1 MRVHVIAVGKVRAGP
16 ERDIFDAY
24 RKRLPWPV
32 ETREVEARR
41 QAGTDERRRDEAQLL
56 LKAVPAGAR
65 IIALDERGTALSS
78 TEFARR
84 IGRWRDD
91 GVPALAFLIGGADG
105 LDEEVRRSAAML
117 LAFGPMT
124 WPHQLVRAMLAEQL
138 YRASSI
144 LAGHPYHRA

>member
-41 QAGTDERRRDEAQLL
+41 HAATDERRRDEAQLL
-56 LKAVPAGAR
+56 LKAVPAGAC

-78 TEFARR
+78 TEFAKR

>member
-1 MRVHVIAVGKVRAGP
+1 MRLHIIAVGRVRAGP
-16 ERDIFDAY
+16 ERDIFEAY

-32 ETREVEARR
+32 ETREVETRR
-41 QAGTDERRRDEAQLL
+41 QGSRDELRRDEAQLL
-56 LKAVPAGAR
+56 LKAVPDGAR
-65 IIALDERGTALSS
+65 IVALDERGTAPSS
-78 TEFARR
+78 ADFAAR

-105 LDEEVRRSAAML
+105 LDDEVRRSAAML
-117 LAFGPMT
+117 LSLGPMT

>member
-1 MRVHVIAVGKVRAGP
+1 MRVHVIAVGKARAGP
-16 ERDIFDAY
+16 ERDLFDLY

-41 QAGTDERRRDEAQLL
+41 HAGTDERRREEGQLL

-65 IIALDERGTALSS
+65 VVALDERGTALSS
-78 TEFARR
+78 TDFASR

-105 LDEEVRRSAAML
+105 LDPEVRRSAALL

-124 WPHQLVRAMLAEQL
+124 WPHQLIRAMLAEQL
-138 YRASSI
+138 YRAASI

>member
-1 MRVHVIAVGKVRAGP
+1 MHVIAVGKVRAGP

-24 RKRLPWPV
+24 CKRLPWPV

-41 QAGTDERRRDEAQLL
+41 QAGTEERRREEAQLL
-56 LKAVPAGAR
+56 LKAVPAGAQ

-78 TEFARR
+78 TGFAER

-105 LDEEVRRSAAML
+105 LDEEVRRAAAML
-117 LAFGPMT
+117 LSLGPMT
-124 WPHQLVRAMLAEQL
+124 WPHLLVRAMLAEQL

>member
-1 MRVHVIAVGKVRAGP
+1 MHVIAVGKVRAGP

-24 RKRLPWPV
+24 RKRLPWTV

-41 QAGTDERRRDEAQLL
+41 HAGTEERRREEGRLL
-56 LKAVPAGAR
+56 LKAAPAGAH
-65 IIALDERGTALSS
+65 IIALDEHGATLSS
-78 TEFARR
+78 ADFAER

-91 GVPALAFLIGGADG
+91 GAPALAFLIGGADG
-105 LDEEVRRSAAML
+105 LDKEVRRSAAML
-117 LAFGPMT
+117 LSLGAMT

>member
-1 MRVHVIAVGKVRAGP
+1 MRLHIIAVGRVRAGP
-16 ERDIFDAY
+16 ERDIFEAY
-24 RKRLPWPV
+24 RKRLPWPL

-41 QAGTDERRRDEAQLL
+41 QSGMAERRREEGQLL
-56 LKAVPAGAR
+56 LKAVPSGAR
-65 IIALDERGTALSS
+65 IIALDERGSAPSS
-78 TEFARR
+78 TVFAER

-91 GVPALAFLIGGADG
+91 GVPDLAFLIGGADG
-105 LDEEVRRSAAML
+105 LDDDVRDAAGML
-117 LAFGPMT
+117 LSLGPMT

>member
-56 LKAVPAGAR
+56 LKAVPAGAH

-78 TEFARR
+78 REFARR

-105 LDEEVRRSAAML
+105 LDEDVRRAAALL